1 MIGRDREDRA
11 KQVKQVGSDSERAD
25 ELVSLAESLRKDASA
40 GAMNARKSQ
49 SARESGA
56 LRQQSGDT
64 SLGAAAASDPRQGA
78 RYGLL
83 PWSTS
88 LNTTATPHVEFRIKE
103 YFGSDLSAQNAAG
116 LGAFSFSE
124 MMMDSTLPARYTDA
138 SGAPASVIAGNLLTL
153 AAAHLVEAG
162 RLDEAKRL
170 LCPNVVSV
178 PTGKLAKGGDETPA
192 VAPPVVQQTAPEQL
206 CAAIGSVMTNEDR
219 LVAVRAARKTAETEL
234 LARRRVEVVVRK
246 LAPDV
251 LMRTAIGKQMGADAA
266 RMGSGDIYKD
276 AGVGAHAAA
285 DAAGGGAKESARL
298 LLTILLADTSEKTLD
313 ALKAMGIRIVSVK
326 QEVSV
331 VVASVPV
338 EKVEE
343 LALMGVVRRVEM
355 VEEEGLGKKE

>member
-1 MIGRDREDRA
+1 MRRKGRSSME
-11 KQVKQVGSDSERAD
+11 SE
-25 ELVSLAESLRKDASA
+25 
-40 GAMNARKSQ
+40 
-49 SARESGA
+49 A
-56 LRQQSGDT
+56 LRVQQLGQLESVPMDGSRGARFGILPRSTKQDSPISPGVELRIMEHVWREQDAQR
-64 SLGAAAASDPRQGA
+64 SLGA
-78 RYGLL
+78 
-83 PWSTS
+83 
-88 LNTTATPHVEFRIKE
+88 
-103 YFGSDLSAQNAAG
+103 FG
-116 LGAFSFSE
+116 FSFSDSLT
-124 MMMDSTLPARYTDA
+124 DSTLFARYKDTP
-138 SGAPASVIAGNLLTL
+138 GAPASVIAGNLLTL
-153 AAAHLVEAG
+153 AAAQLVEAG

-170 LCPNVVSV
+170 LCPNVMSV

-192 VAPPVVQQTAPEQL
+192 VAEPVVQQTAPEQL

-251 LMRTAIGKQMGADAA
+251 LMRTAIGKQLGADAA
-266 RMGSGDIYKD
+266 RMESGDIYKD

-285 DAAGGGAKESARL
+285 DAAGAGAKESARL

-343 LALMGVVRRVEM
+343 LALMGVVRRVERG
-355 VEEEGLGKKE
+355 EEEGLGKKE